1 MARDWFCFA
10 AFFALLERFL
20 PFTRAFATCDFLT
33 FVAASP
39 AAVKP
44 KPSASASAKV
54 RSFIFLSYCAI
65 LVNHKY
71 IFRKLRAVIARQT
84 QAPPFQKAST
94 GDPS

>member
-1 MARDWFCFA
+1 MARALFRFA
-10 AFFALLERFL
+10 AFFALLERYL
-20 PFTRAFATCDFLT
+20 PFTRAFATCV

-44 KPSASASAKV
+44 KPSARASARV
-54 RSFIFLSYCAI
+54 RSFIFLVYCAI

-84 QAPPFQKAST
+84 HAPAFQKAST
-94 GDPS
+94 GAPS